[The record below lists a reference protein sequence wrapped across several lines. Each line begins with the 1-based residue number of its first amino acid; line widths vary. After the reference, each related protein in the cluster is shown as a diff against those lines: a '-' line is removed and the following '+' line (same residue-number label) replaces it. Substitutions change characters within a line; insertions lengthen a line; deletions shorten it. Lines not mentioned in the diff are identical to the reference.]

1 MSVLLKLLFE
11 SFGLLVANLDRT
23 NIGISF
29 LELDGTIA
37 YVFACGKISMSSS
50 HES

>member
-1 MSVLLKLLFE
+1 MSIFLEIFLELLGF
-11 SFGLLVANLDRT
+11 LVANLNGT

-37 YVFACGKISMSSS
+37 YVFACGKIV
-50 HES
+50 